1 MAARTTVTLPIQVN
15 GKKRAEIEA
24 PKGAAEAD
32 VRELALQHEAVKP
45 FLEGVTI
52 RKVIVVTDRIVNIVA
67 N

>member
-1 MAARTTVTLPIQVN
+1 MN

-32 VRELALQHEAVKP
+32 IRELALQHAAVKP
-45 FLEGVTI
+45 FLNNGVTV